1 MVTIFSVTRRLVSIA
16 VGLHAGHAANE
27 WSPIHTAHFHSRR
40 ARSSLPGMNDLKL
53 QDRYIPTVLGRL
65 RLRVAGQG
73 PAILFW
79 PSLLMDGSMWL
90 AQARHFAPSHTVI
103 LVDSPGHGG
112 SEALTRM
119 FSFEE
124 CAQCIVQVLD
134 ALGIEK
140 THMVGNSWGGMIGG
154 TFAALYPER
163 IGAAV
168 LMNATASRAPLR
180 QRLEFRLLTH
190 VVRRLGGFRGPF
202 VARAIKAFVGPTT
215 ARERPQVAEE
225 IRAALR
231 RIDARSVYWAVN
243 SVVPARPDQRQLFGR
258 IRTPVLVLAGI
269 EDPTFPVP
277 ETTEMAQ
284 AIPGAEFLVMDRTG
298 HLAGLERP
306 EEVNTIV
313 ESFLQRSGA

>member
-1 MVTIFSVTRRLVSIA
+1 MT
-16 VGLHAGHAANE
+16 E
-27 WSPIHTAHFHSRR
+27 
-40 ARSSLPGMNDLKL
+40 LKL

-90 AQARHFAPSHTVI
+90 AQARHFAPRYTVI

-112 SEALTRM
+112 SEPLTRM
-119 FSFEE
+119 LTFEE
-124 CAQCIVQVLD
+124 CARCIVQILD
-134 ALGIEK
+134 ALGIDK
-140 THMVGNSWGGMIGG
+140 AHHVGNSWGGMIGG

-180 QRLEFRLLTH
+180 QRLEFRLLTAAA
-190 VVRRLGGFRGPF
+190 RRLGFRPF
-202 VARAIKAFVGPTT
+202 VSRATQAFIGPTT
-215 ARERPQVAEE
+215 AREKPQVAQQ
-225 IRAALR
+225 IRQTMAGL
-231 RIDARSVYWAVN
+231 DVRSVCWAID
-243 SVVPARPDQRQLFGR
+243 SVVPARPDQRALFGR

-277 ETTEMAQ
+277 ETTEMAK
-284 AIPGAEFLVMDRTG
+284 AIPGAEFLVMDGTG

-306 EEVNTIV
+306 EEVNGII
-313 ESFLQRSGA
+313 EGFLARHP

>member
-1 MVTIFSVTRRLVSIA
+1 MD
-16 VGLHAGHAANE
+16 
-27 WSPIHTAHFHSRR
+27 
-40 ARSSLPGMNDLKL
+40 DLKL

-90 AQARHFAPSHTVI
+90 AQARHFAPRYTVI

-112 SEALTRM
+112 SEALTHP
-119 FSFEE
+119 FTFEE
-124 CAQCIVQVLD
+124 CARCIVQLLD
-134 ALGIEK
+134 ALGFDK
-140 THMVGNSWGGMIGG
+140 AHLVGNSWGGMIGG
-154 TFAALYPER
+154 TFAALHPER

-180 QRLEFRLLTH
+180 QRLEFRLLTSAA
-190 VVRRLGGFRGPF
+190 RRLGFRPF
-202 VARAIKAFVGPTT
+202 VSRATQAFIGPTT
-215 ARERPQVAEE
+215 AREKPQVARQIGETMA
-225 IRAALR
+225 RLDVASVCWA
-231 RIDARSVYWAVN
+231 ID

-277 ETTEMAQ
+277 ETTVMAQ
-284 AIPGAEFLVMDRTG
+284 AIPGAEFLVMDGTG

-306 EEVNTIV
+306 EEVNAII
-313 ESFLQRSGA
+313 EGFLARHA